1 MRKIYEAA
9 VLFLG
14 TLGWWGFVYPEL
26 CLDGEVYEET
36 VREQDPSEEP
46 SGETGAP
53 RAEEGRAGAAAF
65 KETADSRETGWQ
77 LGEIRIKSRLV
88 EYVCQIKEN
97 AIKEKRLNDEGQ
109 DCAGGSF

>member
-26 CLDGEVYEET
+26 CLDGEAYEEE
-36 VREQDPSEEP
+36 VSESGF
-46 SGETGAP
+46 SGEEAF
-53 RAEEGRAGAAAF
+53 AEQ
-65 KETADSRETGWQ
+65 GWL
-77 LGEIRIKSRLV
+77 LGEIRIKSRLA

-97 AIKEKRLNDEGQ
+97 EIEEKRLDHEG
-109 DCAGGSF
+109 